1 MTEYSFSKR
10 GEYFEG
16 RFSTKAEAIKQALA
30 SYKDIETV
38 YIGKV
43 EEPVLTW
50 NSNKDSI
57 TESMYEGL
65 YDQCG
70 EAAECFEVTEEQE
83 LALGKMIDEAVKAWI
98 DKGAVISAFFLAS
111 RSALVRCFFPL
122 ASISAIG
129 SLGLAMPS
137 ASSQKKFHLGSFCVK
152 KGGLRSW
159 RFRLKLSSHPLPL
172 SFYSP

>member
-16 RFSTKAEAIKQALA
+16 RFSTKAEAIKQALS

-50 NSNKDSI
+50 NSNEDSI

-65 YDQCG
+65 CDQCG
-70 EAAECFEVTEEQE
+70 EAADCFEVTEEQE
-83 LALGKMIDEAVKAWI
+83 LALGKMIDEAVKEWI
-98 DKGAVISAFFLAS
+98 DKEKIV
-111 RSALVRCFFPL
+111 
-122 ASISAIG
+122 
-129 SLGLAMPS
+129 PS
-137 ASSQKKFHLGSFCVK
+137 CWSVVDIEEVDIKE
-152 KGGLRSW
+152 W
-159 RFRLKLSSHPLPL
+159 RLDNTPDLTP
-172 SFYSP
+172 

>member
-50 NSNKDSI
+50 NSNEDYI
-57 TESMYEGL
+57 TESIYEGL

-98 DKGAVISAFFLAS
+98 DKEKIA
-111 RSALVRCFFPL
+111 
-122 ASISAIG
+122 
-129 SLGLAMPS
+129 PS
-137 ASSQKKFHLGSFCVK
+137 C
-152 KGGLRSW
+152 W
-159 RFRLKLSSHPLPL
+159 RVVDIEEVDIEEWRLDNTPDLTP
-172 SFYSP
+172 

>member
-43 EEPVLTW
+43 EEPVLAW
-50 NSNKDSI
+50 NSNEDSI

-98 DKGAVISAFFLAS
+98 DKEKIV
-111 RSALVRCFFPL
+111 
-122 ASISAIG
+122 
-129 SLGLAMPS
+129 PS
-137 ASSQKKFHLGSFCVK
+137 C
-152 KGGLRSW
+152 W
-159 RFRLKLSSHPLPL
+159 RVVDIEEVDIKEWRLDNTPDLTP
-172 SFYSP
+172 

>member
-50 NSNKDSI
+50 NSNEDSI
-57 TESMYEGL
+57 TESMYERL

-98 DKGAVISAFFLAS
+98 DKEKIV
-111 RSALVRCFFPL
+111 
-122 ASISAIG
+122 
-129 SLGLAMPS
+129 PS
-137 ASSQKKFHLGSFCVK
+137 C
-152 KGGLRSW
+152 W
-159 RFRLKLSSHPLPL
+159 RVVDIEEVDIKEWRLDNTPDLTP
-172 SFYSP
+172 

>member
-1 MTEYSFSKR
+1 MTEYSFSKQ

-43 EEPVLTW
+43 EEPALTW
-50 NSNKDSI
+50 NSNEDCI

-98 DKGAVISAFFLAS
+98 DKEKIV
-111 RSALVRCFFPL
+111 
-122 ASISAIG
+122 
-129 SLGLAMPS
+129 PS
-137 ASSQKKFHLGSFCVK
+137 C
-152 KGGLRSW
+152 W
-159 RFRLKLSSHPLPL
+159 RVVDIEEVDIEEWRLDNTPDLTP
-172 SFYSP
+172 